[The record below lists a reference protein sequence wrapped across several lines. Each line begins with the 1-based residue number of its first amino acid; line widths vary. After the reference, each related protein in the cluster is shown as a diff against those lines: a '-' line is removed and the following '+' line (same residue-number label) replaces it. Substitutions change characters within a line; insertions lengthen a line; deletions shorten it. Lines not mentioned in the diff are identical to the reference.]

1 MRWVRMTSS
10 TGMEQWSERTP
21 AVADLLNPA
30 LIATV
35 IAAAASKYESR
46 GGSPMPFEL
55 SFLAVPLVLHRATRI
70 ALPRRV
76 DSHLAKW
83 VTAHEILAAGFGA
96 RAKALVEPVREGLRF
111 GLRSGAIDFDGG
123 SITGHLRSRTPAR
136 IGDIAEIVNKAG
148 FVGQW
153 FTQIESSAT
162 AFALLGVEV

>member
-1 MRWVRMTSS
+1 
-10 TGMEQWSERTP
+10 MEQWSERTP

-35 IAAAASKYESR
+35 IAGAASQYESR

-55 SFLAVPLVLHRATRI
+55 SFLAVPLVLHRDTRI
-70 ALPRRV
+70 ALPVRV

-83 VTAHEILAAGFGA
+83 VTSNAVLAAGFGA

-111 GLRSGAIDFDGG
+111 GLRVGAIEFSGG

-136 IGDIAEIVNKAG
+136 IGDIGEIVRKAG
-148 FVGQW
+148 FVGRW
-153 FTQIESSAT
+153 FTQIESAAT

>member
-1 MRWVRMTSS
+1 MTSS
-10 TGMEQWSERTP
+10 TAMEQWSERTP

-35 IAAAASKYESR
+35 IATAASQYESR

-55 SFLAVPLVLHRATRI
+55 SFLAVPLVLHRDTRI
-70 ALPRRV
+70 ALPVRI

-83 VTAHEILAAGFGA
+83 VTTHEVLAAGFGA
-96 RAKALVEPVREGLRF
+96 RAKALVEPVREGMRL
-111 GLRSGAIDFDGG
+111 GLRYGAIEFDGG
-123 SITGHLRSRTPAR
+123 NITGHLRSRTPAA
-136 IGDIAEIVNKAG
+136 IGDIGEIVRKAG
-148 FVGQW
+148 FVGRW

>member
-1 MRWVRMTSS
+1 MTSS

-35 IAAAASKYESR
+35 IAAAASQYESR

-55 SFLAVPLVLHRATRI
+55 SFLVAPLVLHRDTRI
-70 ALPRRV
+70 ALPVRV

-83 VTAHEILAAGFGA
+83 VTDHEVLAAGFGA
-96 RAKALVEPVREGLRF
+96 RAKALLEPVREGLRF

-123 SITGHLRSRTPAR
+123 NITGHLRSRTPAR
-136 IGDIAEIVNKAG
+136 IGDIAEIVRKAG
-148 FVGQW
+148 FVGRW